1 MRPAHTV
8 VLALVL
14 VACGPS
20 LRRSQRAS
28 SYFEQCYAADIDPHV
43 PDAERR
49 ACWMAW
55 KRDYQIGA
63 SPERLDYVRE
73 RLAMLDP
80 DRAAAIALATG
91 DDAAPEMLDTTETS
105 TEVATSATPTS
116 EPRDPPTPP
125 QPSEAAPPDGTLADR
140 IRDERHARAH
150 ERHLHRGIVE
160 PSTLTPRCPCQT
172 EWTTCTAACLA
183 DDAGCIGACRRE
195 HVLCSRSC
203 Y

>member
-1 MRPAHTV
+1 MRTV
-8 VLALVL
+8 ALAAALL
-14 VACGPS
+14 LAACGPS
-20 LRRSQRAS
+20 LRRTHRAS
-28 SYFEQCYAADIDPHV
+28 AYFEQCYAADIDPHV

-91 DDAAPEMLDTTETS
+91 DDAAPEMLDVTET
-105 TEVATSATPTS
+105 VADVAAMPEAPASQTREAP
-116 EPRDPPTPP
+116 EPP
-125 QPSEAAPPDGTLADR
+125 QPSEAAPPDGTASER

-160 PSTLTPRCPCQT
+160 PSTLTPRCPCQA
-172 EWTTCTAACLA
+172 EWAACTAACVA
-183 DDAGCIGACRRE
+183 DEHGCVGACRRE